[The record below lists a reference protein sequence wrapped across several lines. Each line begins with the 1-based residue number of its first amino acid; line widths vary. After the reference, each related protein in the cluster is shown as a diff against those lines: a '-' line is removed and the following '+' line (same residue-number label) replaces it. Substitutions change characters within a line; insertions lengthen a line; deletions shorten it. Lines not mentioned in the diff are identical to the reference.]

1 MRGPKYDREF
11 LANKVAMMRIKGKST
26 RFLMDFLIEEV
37 KMGQTTAYEVLR
49 DAQKIVTQ
57 MQEKDIED
65 AYADAIARLD
75 ELYEQTP
82 DKRVRLQIQQELNK
96 LQGLY
101 KPNRVDVTTN
111 GKDVNFNEIIVK
123 IVENKDDIN
132 DDN

>member
-11 LANKVAMMRIKGKST
+11 LVNKIAMLRIEGKST
-26 RFLMDFLIEEV
+26 RFLMEFLQEKV

-75 ELYEQTP
+75 DLYEKTP

-111 GKDVNFNEIIVK
+111 GKDLSINEIVVK
-123 IVENKDDIN
+123 FVDSKN
-132 DDN
+132 DLDE